1 MVNIFIRIA
10 EEESEVESDEDLFE
24 RQLVDKEPESETKKS
39 VRELKIERD
48 ENREPKSYPRGNA
61 IQVKLSF

>member
-1 MVNIFIRIA
+1 MLLSIETKD
-10 EEESEVESDEDLFE
+10 EEDSEESDEDLFE
-24 RQLVDKEPESETKKS
+24 RKLVEKDSDVSPKKS

-61 IQVKLSF
+61 IQVIFLF